1 MRDQKPKIAGEVL
14 EKFVSVIKIVAMPR
28 GLRRFCV
35 DGGVAVDGAAGIKV

>member
-1 MRDQKPKIAGEVL
+1 MRDHKPKIAGEVL
-14 EKFVSVIKIVAMPR
+14 EKFVAVIKIVAVPG

>member
-14 EKFVSVIKIVAMPR
+14 EKILSVIKIVAMPG